1 MREDQAPTL
10 DLSKY
15 IETRFFG
22 ERPHIRGRR
31 VPVAAIVCFGRE
43 NNRSVAEL
51 IDDFTLSEAEVLA
64 ALLYYSEHK
73 EAVDAQE
80 AAYNA
85 VPVEDWIKYGKDAL
99 RLRRDDAVP
108 GGE

>member
-1 MREDQAPTL
+1 MDRDFVI

-31 VPVAAIVCFGRE
+31 IPIAVIAHTASANKHG
-43 NNRSVAEL
+43 VAEL
-51 IDDFTLSEAEVLA
+51 IYDFDLSEAEILA

-73 EAVDAQE
+73 VMIEAQE
-80 AAYNA
+80 EAIHQEYKHFY
-85 VPVEDWIKYGKDAL
+85 ED
-99 RLRRDDAVP
+99 
-108 GGE
+108 

>member
-1 MREDQAPTL
+1 MVDQAPAL

-15 IETRFFG
+15 IEKRFFG
-22 ERPHIRGRR
+22 ERPHIRGHR
-31 VPVAAIVCFGRE
+31 VPIAAIVYFGHE

-51 IDDFTLSEAEVLA
+51 MDDFTLSEAEVLA

-73 EAVDAQE
+73 VEVDAQE

-85 VPVEDWIKYGKDAL
+85 VPIEDWIKHGKDAFL
-99 RLRRDDAVP
+99 LRRDDAAP
-108 GGE
+108 GSE

>member
-1 MREDQAPTL
+1 MVDHAPAT

-15 IETRFFG
+15 IEQRFFG

-31 VPVAAIVCFGRE
+31 IPIAAIVHFGRE
-43 NNRSVAEL
+43 NHRSVADL
-51 IDDFTLSEAEVLA
+51 MDDFTLSEPEVLA

-73 EAVDAQE
+73 EEVDAQE

-85 VPVEDWIKYGKDAL
+85 VPVEDWIKYGNDAL
-99 RLRRDDAVP
+99 LLRRDDATP